1 MRARSRRVLS
11 VSTGTTTRHS
21 TPRQSDQPKLS
32 EVARHLVIPDGI
44 VTTAWPRIERRL
56 RSIGIIFDLWQQGL
70 AQLVLGRRKNDKY
83 AATVGGVVL
92 SIPRQVGKTFFV
104 MALLIAMCLEYPGL
118 RVVWTSHHMRT
129 TTNTFRALQGMARRK
144 RVAPY
149 VSAIRTANGEGEVVF
164 HNGSIIMFGARSQG
178 FGRGMDKID
187 VEVFDEAQIL
197 DSRSL
202 EDMVAATNQAQH
214 PHGAL
219 LFFMG
224 TPPRPID
231 PGEEFTNRRTKALS
245 GKWRDGI
252 YVEMS
257 ADPDADPDDWEQIGK
272 ANPSYP
278 DRTPR
283 ESIERLRENLTDIE
297 SWLRE
302 GMGVWQADGGHAVIP
317 AQSWTDAG
325 DDHSFATQRLAL
337 GIQVAPDLVRSS
349 VALAGLRDDGDWHIE
364 LDEAREGTAWVV
376 PYVKALLEAN
386 PQLRGVG
393 MDIGSPSRELKGDLD
408 AAGIHVITPKVQ
420 DLGGACAS
428 LLAGIVS
435 GSVKHNR
442 QGHMGTAVA
451 GAGKRALGDTGLWVW
466 SPRSSVSDVTPVQA
480 VTLALWVA
488 QLDRIYRK
496 PLRRREGTQ
505 RRAVVV

>member
-1 MRARSRRVLS
+1 MSA
-11 VSTGTTTRHS
+11 GPTTRTS
-21 TPRQSDQPKLS
+21 TRRLS
-32 EVARHLVIPDGI
+32 EVARHLVVPPGI
-44 VTTAWPRIERRL
+44 VTTAWPRVHRRL
-56 RSIGIIFDLWQQGL
+56 RSIGIEFDLWQQGL

-104 MALLIAMCLEYPGL
+104 MALLVAMCLEYPGF
-118 RVVWTSHHMRT
+118 RVIWTSHHMRT
-129 TTNTFRALQGMARRK
+129 TTNTFRAMQGMARRK

-178 FGRGMDKID
+178 FGRGFDKID

-231 PGEEFTNRRTKALS
+231 PGEEFTNRRAKALS

-252 YVEMS
+252 YVEFS

-283 ESIERLRENLTDIE
+283 EAIERLRENLTDVE
-297 SWLRE
+297 SWMRE
-302 GMGVWQADGGHAVIP
+302 GLGVWQPKGAQAVIP
-317 AQSWTDAG
+317 AQLWADAA
-325 DDHSFATQRLAL
+325 DSVSLAVDRYAL
-337 GIQVAPDLVRSS
+337 GVEVAPDAERAS
-349 VALAGLRDDGDWHIE
+349 VALAGVREDGAWHVE
-364 LDEAREGTAWVV
+364 LDEAREGVAWVV
-376 PYVKALLEAN
+376 PYVKALLAAN
-386 PQLRGVG
+386 PQVRGVG
-393 MDIGSPSRELKGDLD
+393 VDAGSPSKVLLEEFA
-408 AAGIHVITPKVQ
+408 AAGVRVITPKVQ
-420 DLGGACAS
+420 DLGAACTAV
-428 LLAGIVS
+428 LS
-435 GSVKHNR
+435 GVITGEVKHID
-442 QGHMGTAVA
+442 QGQLNTAVA
-451 GAGKRALGDTGLWVW
+451 VAGKRRLGDTGMWVW
-466 SPRSSVSDVTPVQA
+466 SRSTAAADITPVQA

-488 QLDRIYRK
+488 QLDKVYRA
-496 PLRRREGTQ
+496 PLRPVGDDGS
-505 RRAVVV
+505 VVVL